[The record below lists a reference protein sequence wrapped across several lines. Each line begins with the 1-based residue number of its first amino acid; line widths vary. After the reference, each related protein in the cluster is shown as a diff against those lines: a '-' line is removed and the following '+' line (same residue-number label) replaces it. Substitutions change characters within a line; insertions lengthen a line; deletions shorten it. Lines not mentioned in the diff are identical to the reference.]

1 MKKLKYLIL
10 SLIVGSCLFVSC
22 NVSSFYSVPDVDVQ
36 YGLMMNAY
44 EGIFSSTEL
53 DSICKA
59 DTLNPDLNTWIV
71 LPMKDYDTR
80 ENISQYIFIKSLG
93 EHEAIYRVQKLST
106 GQYKITKR
114 ITR

>member
-1 MKKLKYLIL
+1 MKRFKYFIF
-10 SLIVGSCLFVSC
+10 SLIISVFLFSC
-22 NVSSFYSVPDVDVQ
+22 NTSSYYAKPEADIQ

-44 EGIFSSTEL
+44 EGIFTSTEL

-59 DTLNPDLNTWIV
+59 DTLNPDLNTWII
-71 LPMKDYDTR
+71 LPMKDYDTN

-93 EHEAIYRVQKLST
+93 EHEAIYRVQKLGT

-114 ITR
+114 VTR